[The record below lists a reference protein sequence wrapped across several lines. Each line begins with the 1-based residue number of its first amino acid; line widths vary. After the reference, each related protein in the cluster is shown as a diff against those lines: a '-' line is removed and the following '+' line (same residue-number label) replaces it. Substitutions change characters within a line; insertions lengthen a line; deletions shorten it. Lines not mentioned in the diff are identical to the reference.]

1 VKGSSWADGKERER
15 EDGVEELTYRRP
27 RGRIEAG
34 KAIGRRTK
42 VAVEDGLE
50 VVEEEKEVS
59 SAGMVSRVESALT
72 STNIDVAVLMSDVER
87 ELANLSGEGE

>member
-1 VKGSSWADGKERER
+1 
-15 EDGVEELTYRRP
+15 
-27 RGRIEAG
+27 
-34 KAIGRRTK
+34 